1 MTAGHTGQLS
11 QLTAVMNSGGN
22 MIRTFTTAVI
32 YMEDPEGDCLGL
44 IVMSVSFIC
53 NCVIVTQVFMYQ
65 EQALQNKDK

>member
-11 QLTAVMNSGGN
+11 QLTAVMNTGGN

-44 IVMSVSFIC
+44 IVMRVSFIC
-53 NCVIVTQVFMYQ
+53 NCVIVLQVIMYQ
-65 EQALQNKDK
+65 ERDLKNKDK

>member
-11 QLTAVMNSGGN
+11 QLTAVMNTGGN

-53 NCVIVTQVFMYQ
+53 NCVIVSQVLMYQ
-65 EQALQNKDK
+65 EQALLNKEK